1 MLYSQETNF
10 YFVFALFHLYS
21 RKGIGISAKS
31 TLYIKQIGG
40 DILEFIRMI
49 SCRQKNVW
57 AGVTHYQKMKPK
69 KGTYTQRDW
78 ESHKISR
85 GQSYLVAF

>member
-1 MLYSQETNF
+1 MVLYSQETNF

-31 TLYIKQIGG
+31 TVYIKQVGR

-49 SCRQKNVW
+49 SCRQKNVLS
-57 AGVTHYQKMKPK
+57 GVTHYQKTKRK
-69 KGTYTQRDW
+69 KEPRHN
-78 ESHKISR
+78 EPNPISD
-85 GQSYLVAF
+85 